1 MSEPTYVVAEIGIN
15 HNGSLENAKE
25 LIRLA
30 QFAGADAVKFQK
42 RTPRL
47 CVPRAQWR
55 QPKKTPWGT
64 MDYIDY
70 REKVEFSNEQYNEIS
85 MYCEDLAMPWF
96 MSVWDEEALD
106 FAQDFDLP
114 FLKIGSASFTDGPLV
129 KAVMATDK
137 PVIVSTGMA
146 DEDDVRVLLG
156 PYTERK
162 DVTVCH
168 CTSIYPCPP
177 ERINLNVI
185 PWMTKVLGPFFR
197 IGYSGHEIESGP
209 TIAAVALGA
218 RYIERHI
225 TDSRQKWGSDQ
236 RASLSGSMFRWM
248 VQQIRRVEA
257 AMGDGVKTFYP
268 EEQEAAAKL
277 KRDPAQFQ

>member
-1 MSEPTYVVAEIGIN
+1 MTDDRTYIVAEIGIN

-47 CVPRAQWR
+47 CVPRKQWR
-55 QPKKTPWGT
+55 QQKQTPWGL

-70 REKVEFSNEQYNEIS
+70 RERVEFSTEQYNEIS
-85 MYCEDLAMPWF
+85 MYCEDLAIPWF
-96 MSVWDEEALD
+96 MSVWDEEALA
-106 FAQDFDLP
+106 FALDFDLP
-114 FLKIGSASFTDGPLV
+114 MLKIGSPSFTDVPLV
-129 KAVMATDK
+129 AAVMKTDK
-137 PVIVSTGMA
+137 PVILSTGMTTDA
-146 DEDDVRVLLG
+146 QVSETIARWWG
-156 PYTERK
+156 RAPQITI
-162 DVTVCH
+162 CQ
-168 CTSIYPCPP
+168 CTSVYPCPP
-177 ERINLNVI
+177 ELINLRYI
-185 PWMTKVLGPFFR
+185 QDLKSQCGQRIR
-197 IGYSGHEIESGP
+197 IGYSGHEVESGP

-225 TDSRQKWGSDQ
+225 TDNRRKWGSDQ
-236 RASLSGSMFRWM
+236 QASLNGTMFRWM

-268 EEQEAAAKL
+268 EEEEAAAKL
-277 KRDPAQFQ
+277 KREVV